1 MLIIRNPQKKY
12 HSNYYRVNYA
22 NFNRIWKLLL
32 SPSHKFQKK
41 KKKIIMITTTY
52 LLHLNEPLS
61 MYNLLDLHPEHNH
74 HKLGLIMSNNKLLE
88 TIY

>member
-1 MLIIRNPQKKY
+1 
-12 HSNYYRVNYA
+12 
-22 NFNRIWKLLL
+22 
-32 SPSHKFQKK
+32 
-41 KKKIIMITTTY
+41 MITTTY

-88 TIY
+88 TILKKIIVNNNNYYCVSYNNYYIIIITFKYLRKQN